1 MMTKHKKIVA
11 AALALAALLL
21 LVGVVHADFGDHV
34 SSEDFNLD
42 SNNDSPDGIAHNGT
56 YFYVVDSA
64 DNNFYAY
71 TSDGAAAASENF
83 DLPAG
88 STDARGAAF
97 GDGKSIGGSPRLAC
111 CLTSGGSWR

>member
-56 YFYVVDSA
+56 HFYVVDSA
-64 DNNFYAY
+64 DKQ
-71 TSDGAAAASENF
+71 
-83 DLPAG
+83 LL
-88 STDARGAAF
+88 RLH
-97 GDGKSIGGSPRLAC
+97 IRWGGCRI
-111 CLTSGGSWR
+111 